1 MAFDMNK
8 QVLKLLY
15 NEPFFAAIS
24 RRVNKTET
32 KKVPTAGVH
41 VDDRGFFEMFYN
53 SEWLGTLTD
62 AQQRGLLKHEFYHL
76 LFDHCVG
83 QGTRLEGVDHKDAN
97 IATDLAIN
105 SHLLGELP
113 EDGCIPGVGMFKH
126 YPVGLSSEHYLK
138 KLQKDEGYQKNK
150 EQAQTIDVHFDIDE
164 SNMTEEQKAQLQ
176 QAKERFKAAVKEAVE
191 EVQKSNQGWGSVPH
205 DLQRDIIESL
215 VTKVDWRKVLRYF
228 VRTSVKADKRN
239 TVKKLN
245 KRFPYIHAGRKTK
258 YEAKLGIYID
268 QSGSVSDEMLA
279 TFYAEL
285 GNLSKRVEFTIIP
298 FDTEVDE
305 QNIHIWKKGQR
316 LQKKRYKSGG
326 TCFQC
331 VTNHANK
338 SNFDAILILTDGEA
352 SKPTA
357 CKKKRLW
364 VLPENCKL
372 AFNTREKVIHCS

>member
-1 MAFDMNK
+1 MFDLNQ
-8 QVLKLLY
+8 QVLKLLF

-24 RRVNKTET
+24 RRVNKTESQQI
-32 KKVPTAGVH
+32 PTAGVR
-41 VDDRGFFEMFYN
+41 VDDRGFFEMLYN
-53 SEWLGTLTD
+53 NDFFEGLSDL
-62 AQQRGLLKHEFYHL
+62 QQRGVLKHEFYHL
-76 LFDHCVG
+76 LFDHCVARKP
-83 QGTRLEGVDHKDAN
+83 QKVEHKDWN

-105 SHLLGELP
+105 SHLIGELP
-113 EDGCIPGVGMFKH
+113 EDGCIPGVGMFKD
-126 YPVGLSSEHYLK
+126 YPKGLSSERYLK
-138 KLQKDEGYQKNK
+138 MLQNDEDYQKKKDE
-150 EQAQTIDVHFDIDE
+150 AQTTDVHFDIDE
-164 SNMTEEQKAQLQ
+164 DDLSEEQKAQLQ
-176 QAKERFKAAVKEAVE
+176 QAKERFKNAVKEAVAD
-191 EVQKSNQGWGSVPH
+191 VQKGAEGWGSVPKS
-205 DLQRDIIESL
+205 LQKDIIESL
-215 VTKVDWRKVLRYF
+215 ETKVDWRKVLRYF
-228 VRTSVKADKRN
+228 VRTSVKSDKRN

-245 KRFPYIHAGRKTK
+245 KRFPYIHAGRKVK
-258 YEAKLGIYID
+258 YEAKLAIYID

-338 SNFDAILILTDGEA
+338 SNFDAILVLTDGEA
-352 SKPTA
+352 GKPTA

-372 AFNTREKVIHCS
+372 EFKTREKVIHCS